1 MYDNENFKPENTIV
15 YDNGTFWFP
24 EILGSSHSNLSMKSD
39 YKNETES
46 KSLKSENMHP
56 LLKETMCFFFN
67 TDDNNNCIIKDVNIV
82 FRSDFSYQTERN
94 IIFKNGKYKC
104 QFFTDSY
111 CNIMFNLTGSAKR
124 FELTESSLLIGEQ
137 VVIIGANIAV
147 RIDNTSLINVTATS
161 DQQTGTLK
169 NQGAS
174 YLSEGGTCV
183 TVIRKTYG
191 YFNLLPNIKNPLNLT
206 VAIGSQGISGDIY
219 TNGGGRVILIVDSLR
234 IEGKGD
240 KIQANGGPLPINRKI
255 NNDFTVREGG
265 SGGYIYIK
273 TSQNIT
279 KNSIES
285 GARIVANGGHGK
297 NGGNGGAG
305 GQIIFE
311 KLLIDI
317 NYVTA
322 NPGQTLDYMN
332 NIDLRQTQIC
342 RNGGPGMIY
351 FVDLDLLSINSAAT
365 STTKK
370 TYLLAQSNQITYL
383 NQLELKNYTKIILQN
398 TKEFIINTQLRTFWN
413 TSIST
418 EYASDYLN
426 MRIGFQNFIDPETY
440 LNFGTV
446 GRVNISTTSIN
457 AMQIRFI
464 RFKTSLDIQAG
475 SLIIKQPSLSPIT
488 RISSSYINLRASQDL
503 NFTQE
508 SMRIIAPK
516 ISLMGNRSINFAQ
529 NVTISTIALQSMNPT
544 YQALQDIKS
553 SSLNE
558 KLLLKDS
565 IRIAPQA
572 DKYDLYLYSNTRIN
586 TNFTYFQSQ
595 SLGIR
600 ATNITLNNASINAA
614 STTQPIILYAVN
626 SVIVNRYSNITGKKV
641 WITAA
646 NVILTDTLNITN
658 SQIDTTTTGGSE
670 QSDYHIAIIAD
681 KEFRFNQKSIFRG
694 SSVYFSTGQNMHLA
708 SQTIQTLSTKIQ
720 PSVYIQSGGIINF
733 TNTRDN
739 QISIQSQGQISI
751 NAASSIVKTFY
762 GSISIQADIQKLS
775 LTQQHQANQQ
785 SKPTPI
791 EEYLKSTQRELH
803 SDSLQVNQLKLLQQ
817 KQGQSLSIIS
827 GEDRSNNGIL
837 LQQLNIQAQSIS
849 MQSQGSI
856 ELQKLSMSTSDNTKD
871 TVISSQNGFISLTG
885 ESILQVA
892 KLKISALNNVYING
906 TDLFKQQIE
915 VNQDTQIISQ
925 QGGITLNRV
934 ELKTPQSILSSNNDI
949 KLIQVNINSSFF
961 STSTQKRM
969 NIQSISGDIYQDNVQ
984 MKADQVIIN
993 ALGLITLKNGNLA
1006 GDSNMQIIGGMGVKI
1021 FNTNLICSYQ
1031 LLKAL
1036 QNAQISLQQINPYSQ
1051 QTLLIQSGQAGF
1063 QLMDTTIM
1071 TNSLYIDSIGS
1082 IQLQDSQLR
1091 VTERVKD
1098 FIIRGKSD
1106 LKLSGKFSIN
1116 ASNMKVFIEK
1126 NISIDGKSESGASQV
1141 LQIANDASLTSIN
1154 GDIEI
1159 NSIYLTSTNLALN
1172 SSSQVT
1178 IQNSNLNVTIK
1189 NASNIQPNLLISVN
1203 DSVTILYSTFASTNI
1218 FVSTVNK
1225 KVQIRDSN
1233 LTAER
1238 HLFVQSGDL
1247 LDVKNALVI
1256 QGQLSLKAFQGQ
1268 LSNSLNHNLEQ
1279 SQQQSLQLLS
1289 GLGGLRTQDTIVSA
1303 STIFMSSSGD
1313 ISLFGNNTIRVT
1325 DDSKELII
1333 LTKKDINSNGTLDI
1347 QVPSLNFNAFGQIQ
1361 LLGVEAQRQIL
1372 NVTDDIA
1379 FTASN
1384 GGLVLQSIN
1393 LIAQNLSIT
1402 ASRIS
1407 NFQNCNF
1414 KIYPAKQ
1421 NFKLISA
1428 IVVQIGSSLK
1438 ISQAVLDTQ
1447 LITIQ
1452 NSGALDI
1459 SETNLIA
1466 QNRSIQLNTTQQI
1479 SLIRTN
1485 LQAFQNISLLSLE
1498 SSVTLDQMGKQIQRL
1513 NINLIAQSWLEI
1525 PWTCKILKNNTNI
1538 LQTQNSPYIA
1548 QIISGR
1554 DVSIIQTQI
1563 QANNLSIKAEGNIE
1577 TDTGIKVSQKIKNR
1591 LKDKPSLYI
1600 SAQGSVSLTQDFVA
1614 DKMSV
1619 YGGNGITY
1627 FKGQIISNPGA
1638 LQPVPINQ
1646 TQLTTPPIDIYD
1658 IAFVTSNINANII
1671 LVEVQILH
1679 YAATI
1684 QSVQGGIQMRN
1695 CRILS
1700 NMYGANYPGTY
1711 IRGQEN
1717 ITFSNIDIYSD
1728 QMDLQSNGSVTFT
1741 GTKNYITAYDDYDSS
1756 QIIFNASGSLVMTD
1770 YKAIS
1775 TYCQLIGNQ
1784 SITLSNTEIDVFSI
1798 NQELYKKKRYFHNF
1812 KIFSE
1817 NGPITLNTIVFN
1829 NIKDLSIVTNNSTT
1843 GDIVLNEEF
1852 VIFQTDFENSPDPT
1866 INIQAEGN
1874 LIFKKN
1880 LDLKSGTIKLQGDE
1894 GVQFLSEKV
1903 DILNYYMVHN
1913 VTEQKQHTF
1922 QIISENGN
1930 ITSQLN
1936 PETPLQSTQFRIQ
1949 AANFKVKANDIKL
1962 NNLEIVTFDF
1972 IAIQPN
1978 IYFDADSMIE
1988 IKQLQ
1993 TEGGLMQFDG
2003 HDGVKIENFKLNCSA
2018 QDNSSFGYE
2027 DGIYI
2032 NSKGNIGI
2040 YSGNMSGLNV
2050 KIVGKNVSFTDTVM
2064 KASRQAGSNNIALYA
2079 NEYLM
2084 GENFIIKGGQMLFIG
2099 PNGILFDTT
2108 FFNIESNPN
2117 LIIYRNDTPSQ
2128 MKLSQQRPHQEA
2140 ITFISTHIISLK
2152 SSSQNSYIVG
2162 QSIKLESNI
2171 VNIEGITMVEDYD
2184 LKKTS
2189 LFNDLKVEIEGT
2201 KETPTGSIW
2210 FEETEVLTKE
2220 NLIINCDNIRVT
2232 KSIIDVEEISKNKNT
2247 TISNLRFKTNSSVI
2261 IEKESVVNAKKI
2273 FISSQSTVKID
2284 SNAQINIKEENS
2296 CNKDESSY
2304 SDIFQCI
2311 PRTSIDRNIDES
2323 EFLERYSQRF
2333 SQNNITDISQTYE
2346 TLNQNFSIYVFAANQ
2361 ILLQQSSI
2369 LSPRIG
2375 LCSTQVK
2382 LIDSQVDTST
2392 RGCLSDQGLGS
2403 GVKFDGC
2410 AATGASFGGDG
2421 GPGARLLDS
2430 NMQIKC
2436 YKLHPVSYGLS
2447 TEDMRFEGSGGG
2459 SSLQSTQT
2467 GGSGGGIV
2475 WISAADRLV
2484 VQDSKILA
2492 EGGNGIDNGSNVG
2505 SGGGSGGSIF
2515 LLQSLLE
2522 GNGQSVSRE
2531 VMDLLMEVDKALRS
2545 INWQGQLIV
2554 QGGQRGQLGL
2564 RQEWDSDDELNSEG
2578 TVWHPKCPPG
2588 HSGGFCEPCPAG
2600 TYKYG
2605 YSYGKCRFGSQYMAF
2620 AILGFILILTLLQW
2634 VCLIRK
2640 QKDKRN
2646 QATQNK
2652 IAVYVGLDQE
2662 AEHLHTQVNSDQD
2675 SDNQS
2680 QLLSNN
2686 TKLNDLITPQNIEM
2700 KEKDLWF
2707 HTHRLY
2713 LLGMNT
2719 IQFPWVLIKDGSQSI
2734 LSQEDQQKLEMMILE
2749 HHDSLLWA
2757 KWQRV
2762 TFIVLKVLLPNIA
2775 SQFHTLVRKR
2785 NYRKL
2790 QQILLQAVYCSKGN
2804 YNLAHLDFIDYTK
2817 SFMDYTGPQL
2827 PMIILISGTGSFNNP
2842 YNLGYNDDP
2851 YIKSILLLNKKQ
2863 LKPKLPMFL
2872 ENLDSLL
2879 KRLSFYNL
2887 TGQTLKDLNTLLE
2900 HIDFG
2905 NKHLFFPISIKLT
2918 LYLFE
2923 NKLQK
2928 NGKQTRHSFPV
2939 DSQFFEAFPR
2949 TFKILMKYVK
2959 LRLFQK
2965 KSEIKFGIVFTKIDE
2980 EKLKKLNERI
2990 NTFIQ
2995 KRDTMLQQ
3003 NLRGSTMADYDKVD
3017 EDDSM
3022 FISSD
3027 SQTQPQ
3033 NNSQPKM
3040 NFSIQRE
3047 DTMMFA
3053 DCLDDDDYGDEFDQL
3068 DNVQDEGFEQ
3078 RFKESIE
3085 NKPQENIKSNEYLDT
3100 HQISGGFYVEG
3111 EKQVKT
3117 QDTSRLVYAFISL
3130 LYFIHLIN
3138 PIDNMFSFGI
3148 IYYSIYPLMPLL
3160 SPIVGILS
3168 TIIGSPRLMKEYSK
3182 INSLLIIANYPI
3194 TIISQLAAQDELFYI
3209 AMIFLLLLMKVR
3221 ADLENPHFHKNRQML
3236 KKMTKDKRARM
3247 SRKLKKSE
3255 QIQSQDGS
3263 DSDSF
3268 EFSSDDE

>member
-1 MYDNENFKPENTIV
+1 
-15 YDNGTFWFP
+15 
-24 EILGSSHSNLSMKSD
+24 MKSD
-39 YKNETES
+39 NKNQTDS
-46 KSLKSENMHP
+46 KTLTSENVHP

-111 CNIMFNLTGSAKR
+111 CNIMFNFTSPARK

-137 VVIIGANIAV
+137 VVIIGANVAV

-161 DQQTGTLK
+161 DQQTGTLQ

-191 YFNLLPNIKNPLNLT
+191 YFNLLPNIKNPLNAT

-219 TNGGGRVILIVDSLR
+219 TNGGGRVIFIVDSLR

-240 KIQANGGPLPINRKI
+240 KIQANGGPLPLNRKI
-255 NNDFTVREGG
+255 NNDLKVREGG

-273 TSQNIT
+273 TTQNIT

-365 STTKK
+365 PTTKK

-446 GRVNISTTSIN
+446 GRVNITTTSIN

-508 SMRIIAPK
+508 NMRIIAPK
-516 ISLMGNRSINFAQ
+516 VSLMGNRSINFAQ
-529 NVTISTIALQSMNPT
+529 N
-544 YQALQDIKS
+544 K
-553 SSLNE
+553 E
-558 KLLLKDS
+558 KMLLRDS

-586 TNFTYFQSQ
+586 TNYTYFQSQ
-595 SLGIR
+595 SLGVR
-600 ATNITLNNASINAA
+600 TTNITLNNASINAA
-614 STTQPIILYAVN
+614 STTQPIIIYAVN

-641 WITAA
+641 WITTA

-658 SQIDTTTTGGSE
+658 SQIDTTTSGGSE

-708 SQTIQTLSTKIQ
+708 SQTIQSLSTKIQ
-720 PSVYIQSGGIINF
+720 PSVFIQSGGIINF
-733 TNTRDN
+733 TNTKDN
-739 QISIQSQGQISI
+739 QITIQSQGQISI
-751 NAASSIVKTFY
+751 NAASSIVKTYY
-762 GSISIQADIQKLS
+762 GSINIQADIQKLS
-775 LTQQHQANQQ
+775 LTQYNQEYQQ
-785 SKPTPI
+785 SKANPI
-791 EEYLKSTQRELH
+791 EQYLISNEREQQ
-803 SDSLQVNQLKLLQQ
+803 SQNREFNTYKLMQQ

-827 GEDRSNNGIL
+827 GADSTNNGIR
-837 LQQLNIQAQSIS
+837 LQQINIQAQSVYIE
-849 MQSQGSI
+849 SQGSI
-856 ELQKLSMSTSDNTKD
+856 ELQKLSMSTSDNSKD
-871 TVISSQNGFISLTG
+871 TIILSQNGYISLTG
-885 ESILQVA
+885 ENIVQVA
-892 KLKISALNNVYING
+892 KLKISALSNVQING
-906 TDLFKQQIE
+906 TDLFQQQIE
-915 VNQDTQIISQ
+915 VSQDTQIISQ
-925 QGGITLNRV
+925 QGSITLNRV
-934 ELKTPQSILSSNNDI
+934 ELKTPQSNLSSNTDI
-949 KLIQVNINSSFF
+949 KFIQVNINSSFF
-961 STSTQKRM
+961 STSTQKRV
-969 NIQSISGDIYQDNVQ
+969 NIQSISGDILKDNVKV
-984 MKADQVIIN
+984 KADQVIIN
-993 ALGLITLKNGNLA
+993 ALGLITFKNGNLA
-1006 GDSNMQIIGGMGVKI
+1006 GDSNIQIISATGVKI
-1021 FNTNLICSYQ
+1021 LSTNLICSYQ
-1031 LLKAL
+1031 QLKAQ
-1036 QNAQISLQQINPYSQ
+1036 QNVQISLQQINPYSQ
-1051 QTLLIQSGQAGF
+1051 QTSLIQSGQAGF
-1063 QLMDTTIM
+1063 QLMDSTIM

-1091 VTERVKD
+1091 VIERVKD

-1225 KVQIRDSN
+1225 KVQVRDSN

-1247 LDVKNALVI
+1247 LDVQNASVI

-1600 SAQGSVSLTQDFVA
+1600 SAQGLVSLTQDFVA

-1619 YGGNGITY
+1619 YGGNGISY

-1646 TQLTTPPIDIYD
+1646 TQLSTPPIDIYD

-1684 QSVQGGIQMRN
+1684 QSVYGGIQMRN

-1741 GTKNYITAYDDYDSS
+1741 GTKNYITAYELDYKWGKDPFKEVEFQLRITAANTLEMNSLTIKSFNNYFQSQDLQISSTTIDRFSDYDSN
-1756 QIIFNASGSLVMTD
+1756 QIIFNASGSLVMTN
-1770 YKAIS
+1770 YQATS
-1775 TYCQLIGNQ
+1775 TYSQLIGNQ
-1784 SITLSNTEIDVFSI
+1784 SATLSNTEIYVYSI
-1798 NQELYKKKRYFHNF
+1798 NQELYKKKRYNHHF
-1812 KIFSE
+1812 KIYSE
-1817 NGPITLNTIVFN
+1817 NGPITFNTVVFN
-1829 NIKDLSIVTNNSTT
+1829 NIKDLSVVTKNSTT
-1843 GDIVLNEEF
+1843 GDIIFNEEF
-1852 VIFQTDFENSPDPT
+1852 IIFQTDFENSPDPT
-1866 INIQAEGN
+1866 INIQAQGN
-1874 LIFKKN
+1874 LVFKKN

-1894 GVQFLSEKV
+1894 GVTFLNEKV
-1903 DILNYYMVHN
+1903 DILNYYMLHN
-1913 VTEQKQHTF
+1913 VTEQKQHTL
-1922 QIISENGN
+1922 QIISEN
-1930 ITSQLN
+1930 
-1936 PETPLQSTQFRIQ
+1936 
-1949 AANFKVKANDIKL
+1949 
-1962 NNLEIVTFDF
+1962 
-1972 IAIQPN
+1972 AIQPN
-1978 IYFDADSMIE
+1978 IHFDADSMIE

-1993 TEGGLMQFDG
+1993 IEGGLMEFDG
-2003 HDGVKIENFKLNCSA
+2003 HDGVKIENFKIICSA

-2032 NSKGNIGI
+2032 NSKGNIDI
-2040 YSGNMSGLNV
+2040 YNGNMQGLNV
-2050 KIVGKNVSFTDTVM
+2050 KIVGRNVSFKDTEM
-2064 KASRQAGSNNIALYA
+2064 IASRQAGSNNIALYA

-2084 GENFIIKGGQMLFIG
+2084 GDNFIIKGGQMLFIG
-2099 PNGILFDTT
+2099 PNGILFETT

-2117 LIIYRNDTPSQ
+2117 LIIYRNDTPSLLR
-2128 MKLSQQRPHQEA
+2128 LSQQRPHQEA
-2140 ITFISTHIISLK
+2140 VTFISTQKVSLK
-2152 SSSQNSYIVG
+2152 SSHQNSYIVG
-2162 QSIKLESNI
+2162 QSIKIESNI
-2171 VNIEGITMVEDYD
+2171 VNIEGITLVEDYD

-2201 KETPTGSIW
+2201 KEVQISKMSQIIAKSIIIISSGLIHTSQKVLLRIAESKSLEQLAKNPLELNAATGSIW

-2247 TISNLRFKTNSSVI
+2247 TISNLRFKTNTSVI

-2284 SNAQINIKEENS
+2284 SNTQINIKEENS

-2304 SDIFQCI
+2304 SDLFQCI

-2361 ILLQQSSI
+2361 ILLQSSSI
-2369 LSPRIG
+2369 LSPRI
-2375 LCSTQVK
+2375 
-2382 LIDSQVDTST
+2382 
-2392 RGCLSDQGLGS
+2392 GS

-2492 EGGNGIDNGSNVG
+2492 EGGNGIDNGSKVG

-2522 GNGQSVSRE
+2522 GNGLVSVKGGDGSVNGGGQGSGGR
-2531 VMDLLMEVDKALRS
+2531 LMIHYLGNYLSDFYLKRS